1 MNAKKLCSLGILDID
16 INLTLTQSEADKYNF
31 NIDNYN
37 EVSDLKNLFYPE
49 EDSNT
54 NNTNN
59 TNSNSTNEIDYFN
72 HIYLSSEN
80 NLINT
85 LLYINRAYK
94 LKTFIEFIMPNKL
107 DFSENTKFI
116 HNLLIDVCNR
126 NYLFIIENKLIDISS
141 NIKFNINIIDDETK
155 ENIKYKTFDLFE
167 MNDLEIKI
175 NNEELIDDSDNKSFN
190 LDYNFDKAD
199 FFLVD
204 LFCYKEILYKN
215 KYNMEKFLY
224 KIINANKQIKI
235 ILIINEKCFNG
246 YDFTTLI
253 EKYRE
258 IIELSDVIFCDKN
271 ELNYFYRTYHNL
283 KNYSFDL
290 FNRSNSNQSR
300 VNTNSNRSLNNTS
313 IHNNKNNINS
323 INNINNYN
331 TLPGTKRDS
340 VIKKIPYNL
349 LNNNENS
356 NFDLIIFDNEKH
368 RKNISRTSILFDN
381 FFSVTIYE
389 QIGTHMEIDSKEIF
403 YFKLKEEKLNFYSQ
417 KIKQIYYIFIG
428 GFLSRLIHNKSFRVC
443 FYAGYLLLEK
453 IIKNFLKK
461 KIIFK
466 IDEYNILVPN
476 EKKTLKEKMI
486 KQNEKILEEKKSK
499 EKGFILDCTNLNE
512 CKIKIYNPLLDNN
525 CAGYLLKKNIFQHL
539 KQNGFINKNGIVLK
553 DPDKYDKSKLNSLN
567 KKKNILKTI
576 HFENSANNNT
586 NNTNINNN
594 IKLPLIQNNYIC
606 NTIIR
611 KSPDKEFKKE
621 KIYSKTITNNFYK
634 YKTIKINSNGNSKN
648 KNKSKNGLTYENNK
662 IEENL
667 VKTTKNFKEKN
678 KGNSYSKQK
687 VLLSNIKINPNLN
700 LTKNKKKPKF
710 DIYSKNLF
718 KLYRPDIK
726 LPNDFFETKNKS
738 HNKPKL
744 KKVFS
749 QL

>member
-1 MNAKKLCSLGILDID
+1 MNAKKLCSLGILDIN
-16 INLTLTQSEADKYNF
+16 INLTLTKTESEKYNF
-31 NIDNYN
+31 DIDNYN

-49 EDSNT
+49 EDSETNT
-54 NNTNN
+54 NND
-59 TNSNSTNEIDYFN
+59 IDYFN
-72 HIYLSSEN
+72 HIFLSSDN

-94 LKTFIEFIMPNKL
+94 SKTFIEFIMPNKL

-116 HNLLIDVCNR
+116 HNLLIDICNR
-126 NYLFIIENKLIDISS
+126 NYLFIIENRLIDISS

-155 ENIKYKTFDLFE
+155 ENIQHKTFDLFE
-167 MNDLEIKI
+167 INDLEIKI
-175 NNEELIDDSDNKSFN
+175 NNEELIDDSENKIFN

-204 LFCYKEILYKN
+204 LFSYKEILYKN
-215 KYNMEKFLY
+215 KYDMEKFLY
-224 KIINANKQIKI
+224 KIINGNKQIKI
-235 ILIINEKCFNG
+235 ILIINEKCFSG
-246 YDFTTLI
+246 YDFTALI

-271 ELNYFYRTYHNL
+271 ELNYFFRTFYNL
-283 KNYSFDL
+283 KNCSIDMM
-290 FNRSNSNQSR
+290 NGSHCNQSKI
-300 VNTNSNRSLNNTS
+300 NNSNRSLNNA
-313 IHNNKNNINS
+313 S
-323 INNINNYN
+323 INNNIHNMNNAN
-331 TLPGTKRDS
+331 TIPGTKRD
-340 VIKKIPYNL
+340 ILNKKIPHNL
-349 LNNNENS
+349 INNNEN
-356 NFDLIIFDNEKH
+356 NNLDLIIFDNEKH

-389 QIGTHMEIDSKEIF
+389 QIGTHMEIETKEIF
-403 YFKLKEEKLNFYSQ
+403 HFKLKEEKYNFYSQ
-417 KIKQIYYIFIG
+417 TIKQIYYIFIG

-476 EKKTLKEKMI
+476 EKKSLKEKI
-486 KQNEKILEEKKSK
+486 LKQTEKILEEKKSK

-553 DPDKYDKSKLNSLN
+553 DPDKYDKSKSNN
-567 KKKNILKTI
+567 NMHKKKNNMKPIFI
-576 HFENSANNNT
+576 DNNN
-586 NNTNINNN
+586 NNNSNN

-606 NTIIR
+606 NTII
-611 KSPDKEFKKE
+611 KNPDKEHKKE

-634 YKTIKINSNGNSKN
+634 YKTIKINNENSKN
-648 KNKSKNGLTYENNK
+648 KGGTKNGLYHENDK
-662 IEENL
+662 IEEYL

-678 KGNSYSKQK
+678 KGNSYSKTK
-687 VLLSNIKINPNLN
+687 ALLKNIKINMDKNNLN
-700 LTKNKKKPKF
+700 LTKSKKKPKY
-710 DIYSKNLF
+710 DLYSKNLF
-718 KLYRPDIK
+718 QLYRPDIK
-726 LPNDFFETKNKS
+726 LPNDFFEIKDKS
-738 HNKPKL
+738 H
-744 KKVFS
+744 KKQKIKRVHS

>member
-1 MNAKKLCSLGILDID
+1 MNAKKLCSLGILDIN
-16 INLTLTQSEADKYNF
+16 INLTLTKTESEKYNF
-31 NIDNYN
+31 DIDNYN

-49 EDSNT
+49 EDSETNT
-54 NNTNN
+54 NND
-59 TNSNSTNEIDYFN
+59 IDYFN
-72 HIYLSSEN
+72 HIFLSSDN

-94 LKTFIEFIMPNKL
+94 SKTFIEFIMPNKL

-116 HNLLIDVCNR
+116 HNLLIDICNR
-126 NYLFIIENKLIDISS
+126 NYLFIIENRLIDISS

-155 ENIKYKTFDLFE
+155 ENIQHKTFDLFE
-167 MNDLEIKI
+167 INDLEIKI
-175 NNEELIDDSDNKSFN
+175 NNEELIDDSENKIFN

-204 LFCYKEILYKN
+204 LFSYKEILYKN
-215 KYNMEKFLY
+215 KYDMEKFLY
-224 KIINANKQIKI
+224 KIINGNKQIKI
-235 ILIINEKCFNG
+235 ILIINEKCFSG
-246 YDFTTLI
+246 YDFTALI

-271 ELNYFYRTYHNL
+271 ELNYFFRTFYNL
-283 KNYSFDL
+283 KNCSIDMM
-290 FNRSNSNQSR
+290 NGSHSNQSKI
-300 VNTNSNRSLNNTS
+300 NNSNRSLNNA
-313 IHNNKNNINS
+313 S
-323 INNINNYN
+323 INNNIHNMNNAN
-331 TLPGTKRDS
+331 TIPGTKRE
-340 VIKKIPYNL
+340 ILNKKIPHNL
-349 LNNNENS
+349 INNNEN
-356 NFDLIIFDNEKH
+356 NNLDLIIFDNEKH

-389 QIGTHMEIDSKEIF
+389 QIGTHMEIETKEIF
-403 YFKLKEEKLNFYSQ
+403 HFKLKEEKYNFYSQ
-417 KIKQIYYIFIG
+417 TIKQIYYIFIG

-476 EKKTLKEKMI
+476 EKKSLKEKI
-486 KQNEKILEEKKSK
+486 LKQTEKILEEKKSK

-553 DPDKYDKSKLNSLN
+553 DPDKYDKSKSNN
-567 KKKNILKTI
+567 NMHKKKNNMKPIFI
-576 HFENSANNNT
+576 DNNNS
-586 NNTNINNN
+586 NNNSNN

-606 NTIIR
+606 NTII
-611 KSPDKEFKKE
+611 KNPDKEFKKE
-621 KIYSKTITNNFYK
+621 KVYSKTITNNFYK
-634 YKTIKINSNGNSKN
+634 YKTIKINNENSKN
-648 KNKSKNGLTYENNK
+648 KNKAKNGLYHENDK
-662 IEENL
+662 IEEYL

-678 KGNSYSKQK
+678 KGNGYSKTK
-687 VLLSNIKINPNLN
+687 ALLKNIKINMDKNNIN
-700 LTKNKKKPKF
+700 LTKSKKKPKY
-710 DIYSKNLF
+710 DLYSKNLF
-718 KLYRPDIK
+718 QLYRPDIK
-726 LPNDFFETKNKS
+726 LPNDFFEIKDKS
-738 HNKPKL
+738 H
-744 KKVFS
+744 KKQKIKRVHS

>member
-1 MNAKKLCSLGILDID
+1 MNAKKLCSLGILDIN
-16 INLTLTQSEADKYNF
+16 INLTLTKTESEKYNF
-31 NIDNYN
+31 DIDSFN
-37 EVSDLKNLFYPE
+37 EVSDLKILFYPE
-49 EDSNT
+49 EDSETNT
-54 NNTNN
+54 NND
-59 TNSNSTNEIDYFN
+59 IDYFN
-72 HIYLSSEN
+72 HIFLSSDN

-94 LKTFIEFIMPNKL
+94 SKTFIEFIMPNKL

-116 HNLLIDVCNR
+116 HNLLIDICNR
-126 NYLFIIENKLIDISS
+126 NYLFIIENRLIDISS

-155 ENIKYKTFDLFE
+155 ENIQHKTFDLFE
-167 MNDLEIKI
+167 INDLEIKI
-175 NNEELIDDSDNKSFN
+175 NNEELIDDSENKIFN

-204 LFCYKEILYKN
+204 LFSYKEILYKN
-215 KYNMEKFLY
+215 KYDMEKFLY
-224 KIINANKQIKI
+224 KIINGNKQIKI
-235 ILIINEKCFNG
+235 ILIINEKCFSG
-246 YDFTTLI
+246 YDFTALI

-271 ELNYFYRTYHNL
+271 ELNYFFRTFYNL
-283 KNYSFDL
+283 KNCSIDMM
-290 FNRSNSNQSR
+290 NGSHSNQSKI
-300 VNTNSNRSLNNTS
+300 NNSNRSLNNA
-313 IHNNKNNINS
+313 S
-323 INNINNYN
+323 INNNIHSMNNAN
-331 TLPGTKRDS
+331 TIPGTKRD
-340 VIKKIPYNL
+340 ILNKKIPHNL
-349 LNNNENS
+349 INNNEN
-356 NFDLIIFDNEKH
+356 NNLDLIIFDNEKH

-389 QIGTHMEIDSKEIF
+389 QIGTHMEIETKEIF
-403 YFKLKEEKLNFYSQ
+403 HFKLKEEKYNFYSQ
-417 KIKQIYYIFIG
+417 TIKQIYYIFIG

-476 EKKTLKEKMI
+476 EKKSLKEKI
-486 KQNEKILEEKKSK
+486 LKQTEKILEEKKSK

-553 DPDKYDKSKLNSLN
+553 DPDKYDKSKSNN
-567 KKKNILKTI
+567 NMHKKKNNMKPIFI
-576 HFENSANNNT
+576 DNNN
-586 NNTNINNN
+586 NNNNSNN

-606 NTIIR
+606 NTII
-611 KSPDKEFKKE
+611 KNPDKEHKKE

-634 YKTIKINSNGNSKN
+634 YRTIKINNENSKN
-648 KNKSKNGLTYENNK
+648 KNKAKNGLYHENDK
-662 IEENL
+662 IEEYL

-678 KGNSYSKQK
+678 KGNSYSKTK
-687 VLLSNIKINPNLN
+687 ALLKNIKINMDKNNLN
-700 LTKNKKKPKF
+700 LTKSKKKPKY
-710 DIYSKNLF
+710 DLYSKNLF
-718 KLYRPDIK
+718 QIYRPDIK
-726 LPNDFFETKNKS
+726 LPNDFFEIKDKSNKKQKIKRV
-738 HNKPKL
+738 H
-744 KKVFS
+744 S

>member
-1 MNAKKLCSLGILDID
+1 MNAKKLCSLGILDIN
-16 INLTLTQSEADKYNF
+16 INLTLTKTESEKYNF
-31 NIDNYN
+31 DIDSYN

-49 EDSNT
+49 EESETNT
-54 NNTNN
+54 NND
-59 TNSNSTNEIDYFN
+59 IDYFN
-72 HIYLSSEN
+72 HIFLSSDN

-94 LKTFIEFIMPNKL
+94 SKTFIEFIMPNKL

-116 HNLLIDVCNR
+116 HNLLIDICNR
-126 NYLFIIENKLIDISS
+126 NYLFIIENRLIDISS

-155 ENIKYKTFDLFE
+155 ENIQHKTFDLFE
-167 MNDLEIKI
+167 INDLEIKI
-175 NNEELIDDSDNKSFN
+175 NNEELIDDSENKIFN

-204 LFCYKEILYKN
+204 LFSYKEILYKN
-215 KYNMEKFLY
+215 KYDMEKFLY
-224 KIINANKQIKI
+224 KIISGNKQIKI
-235 ILIINEKCFNG
+235 ILIINEKCFSG
-246 YDFTTLI
+246 YDFTALI

-271 ELNYFYRTYHNL
+271 ELNYFFRTFYNL
-283 KNYSFDL
+283 KNCSIDMM
-290 FNRSNSNQSR
+290 NGSHSNQSKI
-300 VNTNSNRSLNNTS
+300 NNSNRSLNNA
-313 IHNNKNNINS
+313 S
-323 INNINNYN
+323 INNNIHNMNNAN
-331 TLPGTKRDS
+331 TIPGTKRD
-340 VIKKIPYNL
+340 ILNKKIPHNL
-349 LNNNENS
+349 INNNEN
-356 NFDLIIFDNEKH
+356 NNLDLIIFDNEKH

-389 QIGTHMEIDSKEIF
+389 QIGTHMEIETKEIF
-403 YFKLKEEKLNFYSQ
+403 HFKLKEEKYNFYSQ
-417 KIKQIYYIFIG
+417 TIKQIYYIFIG

-476 EKKTLKEKMI
+476 EKKSLKEKI
-486 KQNEKILEEKKSK
+486 LKQTEKILEEKKSK

-553 DPDKYDKSKLNSLN
+553 DPDKYDKSKSNN
-567 KKKNILKTI
+567 NMHKKKNNMKPIFI
-576 HFENSANNNT
+576 DNNNI
-586 NNTNINNN
+586 NNSNN

-606 NTIIR
+606 NTII
-611 KSPDKEFKKE
+611 KNPDKEHKKE

-634 YKTIKINSNGNSKN
+634 YKTIKINNENSKN
-648 KNKSKNGLTYENNK
+648 KNKAKNGLYHENDK
-662 IEENL
+662 IEEYL

-678 KGNSYSKQK
+678 KGNSYSKTK
-687 VLLSNIKINPNLN
+687 ALLKNIKINMDKNNLN
-700 LTKNKKKPKF
+700 LTKSKKKPKY
-710 DIYSKNLF
+710 DLYSKNLF
-718 KLYRPDIK
+718 QLYRPDIK
-726 LPNDFFETKNKS
+726 LPNDFFEIKDKS
-738 HNKPKL
+738 H
-744 KKVFS
+744 KKQKIKRVHS

>member
-1 MNAKKLCSLGILDID
+1 MNAKKLCSLGILDIN
-16 INLTLTQSEADKYNF
+16 INLTLTKTESEKYNF
-31 NIDNYN
+31 DIDNYN

-49 EDSNT
+49 EDSETNT
-54 NNTNN
+54 NND
-59 TNSNSTNEIDYFN
+59 IDYFN
-72 HIYLSSEN
+72 HIFLSSDN

-94 LKTFIEFIMPNKL
+94 SKTFIEFIMPNKL

-116 HNLLIDVCNR
+116 HNLLIDICNR
-126 NYLFIIENKLIDISS
+126 NYLFIIENRLIDISS

-155 ENIKYKTFDLFE
+155 ENIQHKTFDLFE

-175 NNEELIDDSDNKSFN
+175 NNEELIDDSENKIFN

-204 LFCYKEILYKN
+204 LFSYKEILYKN
-215 KYNMEKFLY
+215 KYDMEKFLY
-224 KIINANKQIKI
+224 KIINGNKQIKI
-235 ILIINEKCFNG
+235 ILIINEKCFSG
-246 YDFTTLI
+246 YDFTALI

-258 IIELSDVIFCDKN
+258 IIELSDIIFCDKN
-271 ELNYFYRTYHNL
+271 ELNYFFRTFYNL
-283 KNYSFDL
+283 KNCSIDMM
-290 FNRSNSNQSR
+290 NGSHSNQSKI
-300 VNTNSNRSLNNTS
+300 NNSNRSLNNA
-313 IHNNKNNINS
+313 S
-323 INNINNYN
+323 INNNIHNMNNAN
-331 TLPGTKRDS
+331 TIPGTKRD
-340 VIKKIPYNL
+340 ILNKKIPHNL
-349 LNNNENS
+349 INNNEN
-356 NFDLIIFDNEKH
+356 NNLDLIIFDNEKH

-389 QIGTHMEIDSKEIF
+389 QIGTHMEIETKEIF
-403 YFKLKEEKLNFYSQ
+403 HFKLKEEKYNFYSQ
-417 KIKQIYYIFIG
+417 TIKQIYYIFIG

-476 EKKTLKEKMI
+476 EKKSLKEKI
-486 KQNEKILEEKKSK
+486 LKQTEKILEEKKSK

-553 DPDKYDKSKLNSLN
+553 DPDKYDKSKSNN
-567 KKKNILKTI
+567 NMHKKKNNMKPIFI
-576 HFENSANNNT
+576 DNNNS
-586 NNTNINNN
+586 NNNSNN

-606 NTIIR
+606 NTII
-611 KSPDKEFKKE
+611 KNPDKEFKKE
-621 KIYSKTITNNFYK
+621 KVYSKTITNNFYK
-634 YKTIKINSNGNSKN
+634 YKTIKINNENSKN
-648 KNKSKNGLTYENNK
+648 KNKTKNGLYHENDK
-662 IEENL
+662 IEEYL

-678 KGNSYSKQK
+678 KGNSYSKTK
-687 VLLSNIKINPNLN
+687 ALLKNIKINMDKNNLN
-700 LTKNKKKPKF
+700 LTKSKKKPKY
-710 DIYSKNLF
+710 DLYSKNLF
-718 KLYRPDIK
+718 QLYRPDIK
-726 LPNDFFETKNKS
+726 LPNDFFEIKDKS
-738 HNKPKL
+738 H
-744 KKVFS
+744 KKQKIKRVHS

>member
-1 MNAKKLCSLGILDID
+1 MNAKKLCSLGILDIN
-16 INLTLTQSEADKYNF
+16 INLTLTKTESEKYNF
-31 NIDNYN
+31 DIDNYN

-49 EDSNT
+49 EDSETNT
-54 NNTNN
+54 NND
-59 TNSNSTNEIDYFN
+59 IDYFN
-72 HIYLSSEN
+72 HIFLSSDN

-94 LKTFIEFIMPNKL
+94 SKTFIEFIMPNKL

-116 HNLLIDVCNR
+116 HNLLIDICNR
-126 NYLFIIENKLIDISS
+126 NYLFIIENRLIDISS

-155 ENIKYKTFDLFE
+155 ENIQHKTFDLFE
-167 MNDLEIKI
+167 INDLEIKI
-175 NNEELIDDSDNKSFN
+175 NNEELIDDSENKIFN

-204 LFCYKEILYKN
+204 LFSYKEILYKN
-215 KYNMEKFLY
+215 KYDMEKFLY
-224 KIINANKQIKI
+224 KIINGNKQIKI
-235 ILIINEKCFNG
+235 ILIINEKCFSG
-246 YDFTTLI
+246 YDFTALI

-258 IIELSDVIFCDKN
+258 IIELSDIIFCDKN
-271 ELNYFYRTYHNL
+271 ELNYFFRTFYNL
-283 KNYSFDL
+283 KNCSIDMM
-290 FNRSNSNQSR
+290 NGSHSNQSKI
-300 VNTNSNRSLNNTS
+300 NNSNRSLNNA
-313 IHNNKNNINS
+313 S
-323 INNINNYN
+323 INNNIHNMNNAN
-331 TLPGTKRDS
+331 TIPGTKRD
-340 VIKKIPYNL
+340 ILNKKIPHNL
-349 LNNNENS
+349 INNNEN
-356 NFDLIIFDNEKH
+356 NNLDLIIFDNEKH

-389 QIGTHMEIDSKEIF
+389 QIGTHMEIETKEIF
-403 YFKLKEEKLNFYSQ
+403 HFKLKEEKYNFYSQ
-417 KIKQIYYIFIG
+417 TIKQIYYIFIG

-476 EKKTLKEKMI
+476 EKKSLKEKI
-486 KQNEKILEEKKSK
+486 LKQTEKILEEKKSK

-553 DPDKYDKSKLNSLN
+553 DPDKYDKSKSNN
-567 KKKNILKTI
+567 NMHKKKNNMKPIFI
-576 HFENSANNNT
+576 DNNNS
-586 NNTNINNN
+586 NNNSNN

-606 NTIIR
+606 NTII
-611 KSPDKEFKKE
+611 KNPDKEHKKE

-634 YKTIKINSNGNSKN
+634 YKTIKINNENSKN
-648 KNKSKNGLTYENNK
+648 KNKAKNGLYHENDK
-662 IEENL
+662 IEEYL

-678 KGNSYSKQK
+678 KGNSYSKTK
-687 VLLSNIKINPNLN
+687 ALLKNIKINMDKNNLN
-700 LTKNKKKPKF
+700 LTKSKKKPKY
-710 DIYSKNLF
+710 DLYSKNLF
-718 KLYRPDIK
+718 QLYRPDIK
-726 LPNDFFETKNKS
+726 LPNDFFEIKDKS
-738 HNKPKL
+738 H
-744 KKVFS
+744 KKQKIKRVHS

>member
-1 MNAKKLCSLGILDID
+1 MNAKKLCSLGILDIN
-16 INLTLTQSEADKYNF
+16 INLTLTKTESEKYNF
-31 NIDNYN
+31 DIDNYN

-49 EDSNT
+49 EESETNT
-54 NNTNN
+54 NND
-59 TNSNSTNEIDYFN
+59 IDYFN
-72 HIYLSSEN
+72 HIFLSSDN

-94 LKTFIEFIMPNKL
+94 SKTFIEFIMPNKL

-116 HNLLIDVCNR
+116 HNLLIDICNR
-126 NYLFIIENKLIDISS
+126 NYLFIIENRLIDISS

-155 ENIKYKTFDLFE
+155 ENIQHKTFDLFE

-175 NNEELIDDSDNKSFN
+175 NNEELIDDSENKIFN

-204 LFCYKEILYKN
+204 LFSYKEILYKN
-215 KYNMEKFLY
+215 KYDMEKFLY
-224 KIINANKQIKI
+224 KIINGNKQIKI
-235 ILIINEKCFNG
+235 ILIINEKCFSG
-246 YDFTTLI
+246 YDFTALI

-271 ELNYFYRTYHNL
+271 ELNYFFRTFYNL
-283 KNYSFDL
+283 KNCSIDMM
-290 FNRSNSNQSR
+290 NRSHSNQSKI
-300 VNTNSNRSLNNTS
+300 NNSNRSLNNA
-313 IHNNKNNINS
+313 
-323 INNINNYN
+323 NINNNIHNMNNAN
-331 TLPGTKRDS
+331 TIPGTKRD
-340 VIKKIPYNL
+340 ILNKKIPHNL
-349 LNNNENS
+349 INNNEN
-356 NFDLIIFDNEKH
+356 NNLDLIIFDNEKH

-389 QIGTHMEIDSKEIF
+389 QIGTHMEIETKEIF
-403 YFKLKEEKLNFYSQ
+403 HFKLKEEKYNFYSQ
-417 KIKQIYYIFIG
+417 TIKQIYYIFIG

-476 EKKTLKEKMI
+476 EKKSLKEKI
-486 KQNEKILEEKKSK
+486 LKQTEKILEEKKSK

-553 DPDKYDKSKLNSLN
+553 DPDKYDKSKSNN
-567 KKKNILKTI
+567 NMHKKKNNMKPIFI
-576 HFENSANNNT
+576 DNNNS
-586 NNTNINNN
+586 NNNSNN

-606 NTIIR
+606 NTII
-611 KSPDKEFKKE
+611 KNPDKEHKKE

-634 YKTIKINSNGNSKN
+634 YKTIKINNENSKN
-648 KNKSKNGLTYENNK
+648 KNKAKNGLYHENDK
-662 IEENL
+662 IEEYL

-678 KGNSYSKQK
+678 KGNSYSKTK
-687 VLLSNIKINPNLN
+687 ALLKNIKINMDKNNLN
-700 LTKNKKKPKF
+700 LTKSKKKPKY
-710 DIYSKNLF
+710 DLYSKNLF
-718 KLYRPDIK
+718 QLYRPDIK
-726 LPNDFFETKNKS
+726 LPNDFFEIKDKS
-738 HNKPKL
+738 H
-744 KKVFS
+744 KKQKIKRVHS

>member
-1 MNAKKLCSLGILDID
+1 MNAKKLCSLGILDIN
-16 INLTLTQSEADKYNF
+16 INLTLTKTESEKYNF
-31 NIDNYN
+31 DIDNYN

-49 EDSNT
+49 EDSETNT
-54 NNTNN
+54 NND
-59 TNSNSTNEIDYFN
+59 IDYFN
-72 HIYLSSEN
+72 HIFLSSDN

-94 LKTFIEFIMPNKL
+94 SKTFIEFIMPNKL

-116 HNLLIDVCNR
+116 HNLLIDICNR
-126 NYLFIIENKLIDISS
+126 NYLFIIENRLIDISS

-155 ENIKYKTFDLFE
+155 ENIQHKTFDLFE

-175 NNEELIDDSDNKSFN
+175 NNEELIDDSENKIFN

-204 LFCYKEILYKN
+204 LFSYKEILYKN
-215 KYNMEKFLY
+215 KYDMEKFLY
-224 KIINANKQIKI
+224 KIINGNKQIKI
-235 ILIINEKCFNG
+235 ILIINEKCFSG
-246 YDFTTLI
+246 YDFTALI

-271 ELNYFYRTYHNL
+271 ELNYFFRTFYNL
-283 KNYSFDL
+283 KNCSIDMM
-290 FNRSNSNQSR
+290 NGSHSNQSKI
-300 VNTNSNRSLNNTS
+300 NNSNRSLNNA
-313 IHNNKNNINS
+313 S
-323 INNINNYN
+323 INNNIHNMNNAN
-331 TLPGTKRDS
+331 TIPGTKRD
-340 VIKKIPYNL
+340 ILNKKIPHNL
-349 LNNNENS
+349 INNNEN
-356 NFDLIIFDNEKH
+356 NNLDLIIFDNEKH

-389 QIGTHMEIDSKEIF
+389 QIGTHMEIETKEIF
-403 YFKLKEEKLNFYSQ
+403 HFKLKEEKYNFYSQ
-417 KIKQIYYIFIG
+417 TIKQIYYIFIG

-476 EKKTLKEKMI
+476 EKKSLKEKI
-486 KQNEKILEEKKSK
+486 LKQTEKILEEKKSK

-553 DPDKYDKSKLNSLN
+553 DPDKYDKSKSNN
-567 KKKNILKTI
+567 NMHKKKNNMKPIFI
-576 HFENSANNNT
+576 DNNNS
-586 NNTNINNN
+586 NNNSNN

-606 NTIIR
+606 NTII
-611 KSPDKEFKKE
+611 KNPDKEFKKE
-621 KIYSKTITNNFYK
+621 KVYSKTITNNFYK
-634 YKTIKINSNGNSKN
+634 YKTIKINNENSKN
-648 KNKSKNGLTYENNK
+648 KNKAKNGLYHENHK
-662 IEENL
+662 IEEYL

-678 KGNSYSKQK
+678 KGNSYSKTK
-687 VLLSNIKINPNLN
+687 ALLKNIKINMDKNNLN
-700 LTKNKKKPKF
+700 LTKSKKKPKY
-710 DIYSKNLF
+710 DLYSKNLF
-718 KLYRPDIK
+718 QLYRPDIK
-726 LPNDFFETKNKS
+726 LPNDFFEIKDKS
-738 HNKPKL
+738 H
-744 KKVFS
+744 KKQKIKRVHS

>member
-1 MNAKKLCSLGILDID
+1 MNAKKLCSLGILDIN
-16 INLTLTQSEADKYNF
+16 INLTLTKTESEKYNF
-31 NIDNYN
+31 DIDNYN

-49 EDSNT
+49 EDSETNT
-54 NNTNN
+54 NND
-59 TNSNSTNEIDYFN
+59 IDYFN
-72 HIYLSSEN
+72 HIFLSSDN

-94 LKTFIEFIMPNKL
+94 SKTFIEFIMPNKL

-116 HNLLIDVCNR
+116 HNLLIDICNR
-126 NYLFIIENKLIDISS
+126 NYLFIIENRLIDISS

-155 ENIKYKTFDLFE
+155 ENIQHKTFDLFE
-167 MNDLEIKI
+167 INDLEIKI
-175 NNEELIDDSDNKSFN
+175 NNEELIDDSENKIFN

-204 LFCYKEILYKN
+204 LFSYKEILYKN
-215 KYNMEKFLY
+215 KYDMEKFLY
-224 KIINANKQIKI
+224 KIISGNKQIKI
-235 ILIINEKCFNG
+235 ILIINEKCFSG
-246 YDFTTLI
+246 YDFTALI

-258 IIELSDVIFCDKN
+258 IIELSDIIFCDKN
-271 ELNYFYRTYHNL
+271 ELNYFFRTFYNL
-283 KNYSFDL
+283 KNCSIDMM
-290 FNRSNSNQSR
+290 NGSHSNQSKI
-300 VNTNSNRSLNNTS
+300 NNSNRSLNNA
-313 IHNNKNNINS
+313 S
-323 INNINNYN
+323 INNNIHNMNNAN
-331 TLPGTKRDS
+331 TIPGTKRD
-340 VIKKIPYNL
+340 ILNKKIPHNL
-349 LNNNENS
+349 INNNEN
-356 NFDLIIFDNEKH
+356 NNLDLIIFDNEKH

-389 QIGTHMEIDSKEIF
+389 QIGTHMEIETKEIF
-403 YFKLKEEKLNFYSQ
+403 HFKLKEEKYNFYSQ
-417 KIKQIYYIFIG
+417 TIKQIYYIFIG

-476 EKKTLKEKMI
+476 EKKSLKEKI
-486 KQNEKILEEKKSK
+486 LKQTEKILEEKKSK

-553 DPDKYDKSKLNSLN
+553 DPDKYDKSKSNN
-567 KKKNILKTI
+567 NMHKKKNNMKPIFI
-576 HFENSANNNT
+576 DNNN
-586 NNTNINNN
+586 NNNSNN

-606 NTIIR
+606 NTII
-611 KSPDKEFKKE
+611 KNPDKEHKKE

-634 YKTIKINSNGNSKN
+634 YKTIKINNENSKN
-648 KNKSKNGLTYENNK
+648 KNKAKNGLYHENDK
-662 IEENL
+662 IEEYL

-678 KGNSYSKQK
+678 KGNSYSKTK
-687 VLLSNIKINPNLN
+687 ALLKNIKINMDKNNLN
-700 LTKNKKKPKF
+700 LTKSKKKPKY
-710 DIYSKNLF
+710 DLYSKNLF
-718 KLYRPDIK
+718 QLYRPDIK
-726 LPNDFFETKNKS
+726 LPNDFFEIKDKS
-738 HNKPKL
+738 H
-744 KKVFS
+744 KKQKIKRVHS

>member
-1 MNAKKLCSLGILDID
+1 MNAKKLCSLGILDIN
-16 INLTLTQSEADKYNF
+16 INLTLTKTESEKYNF
-31 NIDNYN
+31 DIDNYN

-49 EDSNT
+49 EDSETNT
-54 NNTNN
+54 NND
-59 TNSNSTNEIDYFN
+59 IDYFN
-72 HIYLSSEN
+72 HIFLSSDN

-94 LKTFIEFIMPNKL
+94 SKTFIEFIMPNKL

-116 HNLLIDVCNR
+116 HNLLIDICNR
-126 NYLFIIENKLIDISS
+126 NYLFIIENRLIDISS

-155 ENIKYKTFDLFE
+155 ENIQHKTFDLFE
-167 MNDLEIKI
+167 INDLEIKI
-175 NNEELIDDSDNKSFN
+175 NNEELIDDSENKIFN

-204 LFCYKEILYKN
+204 LFSYKEILYKN
-215 KYNMEKFLY
+215 KYDMEKFLY
-224 KIINANKQIKI
+224 KIINGNKQIKI
-235 ILIINEKCFNG
+235 ILIINEKCFSG
-246 YDFTTLI
+246 YDFTALI

-271 ELNYFYRTYHNL
+271 ELNYFFRTFYNL
-283 KNYSFDL
+283 KNCSIDMM
-290 FNRSNSNQSR
+290 NGSHSNQSKI
-300 VNTNSNRSLNNTS
+300 NNSNRSLNNA
-313 IHNNKNNINS
+313 S
-323 INNINNYN
+323 INNNIHNMNNAN
-331 TLPGTKRDS
+331 TIPGTKRD
-340 VIKKIPYNL
+340 ILNKKIPHNL
-349 LNNNENS
+349 INNNEN
-356 NFDLIIFDNEKH
+356 NNLDLIIFDNEKH

-389 QIGTHMEIDSKEIF
+389 QIGTHMEIETKEIF
-403 YFKLKEEKLNFYSQ
+403 HFKLKEEKYNFYSQ
-417 KIKQIYYIFIG
+417 TIKQIYYIFIG

-476 EKKTLKEKMI
+476 EKKSLKEKI
-486 KQNEKILEEKKSK
+486 LKQTEKILEEKKSK

-553 DPDKYDKSKLNSLN
+553 DPDKYDKSKSNN
-567 KKKNILKTI
+567 NMHKKKNNMKPIFI
-576 HFENSANNNT
+576 DNNNS
-586 NNTNINNN
+586 NNNSNN

-606 NTIIR
+606 NTII
-611 KSPDKEFKKE
+611 KNPDKEFKKE
-621 KIYSKTITNNFYK
+621 KVYSKTITNNFYK
-634 YKTIKINSNGNSKN
+634 YKTIKINNENSKN
-648 KNKSKNGLTYENNK
+648 KNKAKNGLYHENDK
-662 IEENL
+662 IEEYL

-678 KGNSYSKQK
+678 KGNSYSKTK
-687 VLLSNIKINPNLN
+687 ALLKNIKINMDKNNLN
-700 LTKNKKKPKF
+700 LTKSKKKPKY
-710 DIYSKNLF
+710 DLYSKNLF
-718 KLYRPDIK
+718 QLYRPDIK
-726 LPNDFFETKNKS
+726 LPNDFFEIKDKS
-738 HNKPKL
+738 H
-744 KKVFS
+744 KKQKIKRVHS

>member
-1 MNAKKLCSLGILDID
+1 MNAKKLCSLGILDIN
-16 INLTLTQSEADKYNF
+16 INLTLTKTESEKYNF
-31 NIDNYN
+31 DIDNYN

-49 EDSNT
+49 EDSETNT
-54 NNTNN
+54 NND
-59 TNSNSTNEIDYFN
+59 IDYFN
-72 HIYLSSEN
+72 HIFLSSDN

-94 LKTFIEFIMPNKL
+94 SKTFIEFIMPNKL

-116 HNLLIDVCNR
+116 HNLLIDICNR
-126 NYLFIIENKLIDISS
+126 NYLFIIENRLIDISS

-155 ENIKYKTFDLFE
+155 ENIQHKTFDLFE
-167 MNDLEIKI
+167 INDLEIKI
-175 NNEELIDDSDNKSFN
+175 NNEELIDDSENKIFN

-204 LFCYKEILYKN
+204 LFSYKEILYKN
-215 KYNMEKFLY
+215 KYDMEKFLY
-224 KIINANKQIKI
+224 KIINGNKQIKI
-235 ILIINEKCFNG
+235 ILIINEKCFSG
-246 YDFTTLI
+246 YDFTALI

-271 ELNYFYRTYHNL
+271 ELNYFFRTFYNL
-283 KNYSFDL
+283 KNCSIDMM
-290 FNRSNSNQSR
+290 NGSHCNQSKI
-300 VNTNSNRSLNNTS
+300 NNSNRSLNNA
-313 IHNNKNNINS
+313 S
-323 INNINNYN
+323 INNNIHNMNNAN
-331 TLPGTKRDS
+331 TIPGTKRD
-340 VIKKIPYNL
+340 ILNKKIPHNL
-349 LNNNENS
+349 INNNEN
-356 NFDLIIFDNEKH
+356 NNLDLIIFDNEKH

-389 QIGTHMEIDSKEIF
+389 QIGTHMEIETKEIF
-403 YFKLKEEKLNFYSQ
+403 HFKLKEEKYNFYSQ
-417 KIKQIYYIFIG
+417 TIKQIYYIFIG

-476 EKKTLKEKMI
+476 EKKSLKEKI
-486 KQNEKILEEKKSK
+486 LKQTEKILEEKKSK

-553 DPDKYDKSKLNSLN
+553 DPDKYDKSKSNN
-567 KKKNILKTI
+567 NMHKKKNNMKPIFI
-576 HFENSANNNT
+576 DNNN
-586 NNTNINNN
+586 NNNSNN

-606 NTIIR
+606 NTII
-611 KSPDKEFKKE
+611 KNPDKEHKKE

-634 YKTIKINSNGNSKN
+634 YRTIKINNENSKN
-648 KNKSKNGLTYENNK
+648 KGGTKNGLYHENDK
-662 IEENL
+662 IEEYL

-678 KGNSYSKQK
+678 KGNSYSKTK
-687 VLLSNIKINPNLN
+687 ALLKNIKINMDKNNLN
-700 LTKNKKKPKF
+700 LTKSKKKPKY
-710 DIYSKNLF
+710 DLYSKNLF
-718 KLYRPDIK
+718 QLYRPDIK
-726 LPNDFFETKNKS
+726 LPNDFFEIKDKS
-738 HNKPKL
+738 H
-744 KKVFS
+744 KKQKIKRVHS

>member
-1 MNAKKLCSLGILDID
+1 MNAKKLCSLGILDIN
-16 INLTLTQSEADKYNF
+16 INLTLTKTESEKYNF
-31 NIDNYN
+31 DIDNYN

-49 EDSNT
+49 EDSETNT
-54 NNTNN
+54 NND
-59 TNSNSTNEIDYFN
+59 IDYFN
-72 HIYLSSEN
+72 HIFVSSDN

-94 LKTFIEFIMPNKL
+94 SKTFIEFIMPNKL

-116 HNLLIDVCNR
+116 HNLLIDICNR
-126 NYLFIIENKLIDISS
+126 NYLFIIENRLIDISS

-155 ENIKYKTFDLFE
+155 ENIQHKTFDLFE
-167 MNDLEIKI
+167 INDLEIKI
-175 NNEELIDDSDNKSFN
+175 NNEELIDDSENKIFN

-204 LFCYKEILYKN
+204 LFSYKEILYKN
-215 KYNMEKFLY
+215 KYDMEKFLY
-224 KIINANKQIKI
+224 KIINGNKQIKI
-235 ILIINEKCFNG
+235 ILIINEKCFSG
-246 YDFTTLI
+246 YDFTALI

-258 IIELSDVIFCDKN
+258 IIELSDIIFCDKN
-271 ELNYFYRTYHNL
+271 ELNYFFRTFYNL
-283 KNYSFDL
+283 KNCSIDMM
-290 FNRSNSNQSR
+290 NGSHSNQSKI
-300 VNTNSNRSLNNTS
+300 NNSNRSLNNA
-313 IHNNKNNINS
+313 S
-323 INNINNYN
+323 INNNIHNMNNAN
-331 TLPGTKRDS
+331 TIPGTKRD
-340 VIKKIPYNL
+340 ILNKKIPHNL
-349 LNNNENS
+349 INNNEN
-356 NFDLIIFDNEKH
+356 NNLDLIIFDNEKH

-389 QIGTHMEIDSKEIF
+389 QIGTHMEIETKEIF
-403 YFKLKEEKLNFYSQ
+403 HFKLKEEKYNFYSQ
-417 KIKQIYYIFIG
+417 TIKQIYYIFIG

-476 EKKTLKEKMI
+476 EKKSLKEKI
-486 KQNEKILEEKKSK
+486 LKQTEKILEEKKSK

-553 DPDKYDKSKLNSLN
+553 DPDKYDKSKSNN
-567 KKKNILKTI
+567 NMHKKKNNMKPIFI
-576 HFENSANNNT
+576 DNNNS
-586 NNTNINNN
+586 NNNSNN

-606 NTIIR
+606 NTII
-611 KSPDKEFKKE
+611 KNPDKEHKKE

-634 YKTIKINSNGNSKN
+634 YKTIKINNENSKN
-648 KNKSKNGLTYENNK
+648 KNKAKNGLYHENDK
-662 IEENL
+662 IEEYL

-678 KGNSYSKQK
+678 KGNSYSKTK
-687 VLLSNIKINPNLN
+687 ALLKNIKINMDKNNLN
-700 LTKNKKKPKF
+700 LTKSKKKPKY
-710 DIYSKNLF
+710 DLYSKNLF
-718 KLYRPDIK
+718 QLYRPDIK
-726 LPNDFFETKNKS
+726 LPNDFFEIKDKS
-738 HNKPKL
+738 H
-744 KKVFS
+744 KKQKIKRVHS

>member
-1 MNAKKLCSLGILDID
+1 MNAKKLCSLGILDIN
-16 INLTLTQSEADKYNF
+16 INLTLTKTESEKYNF
-31 NIDNYN
+31 DIDNYN

-49 EDSNT
+49 EESETNT
-54 NNTNN
+54 NND
-59 TNSNSTNEIDYFN
+59 IDYFN
-72 HIYLSSEN
+72 HIFLSSDN

-94 LKTFIEFIMPNKL
+94 SKTFIEFIMPNKL

-116 HNLLIDVCNR
+116 HNLLIDICNR
-126 NYLFIIENKLIDISS
+126 NYLFIIENRLIDISS

-155 ENIKYKTFDLFE
+155 ENIEHKTFDLFE
-167 MNDLEIKI
+167 INDLEIKI
-175 NNEELIDDSDNKSFN
+175 NNEELIDDSENKIFN

-204 LFCYKEILYKN
+204 LFSYKEILYKN
-215 KYNMEKFLY
+215 KYDMEKFLY
-224 KIINANKQIKI
+224 KIINGNKQIKI
-235 ILIINEKCFNG
+235 ILIINEKCFSG
-246 YDFTTLI
+246 YDFTALI

-258 IIELSDVIFCDKN
+258 IIELSDIIFCDKN
-271 ELNYFYRTYHNL
+271 ELNYFFRTFYNL
-283 KNYSFDL
+283 KNCSIDMM
-290 FNRSNSNQSR
+290 NGSHSNQSKI
-300 VNTNSNRSLNNTS
+300 NNSNRSLNNA
-313 IHNNKNNINS
+313 S
-323 INNINNYN
+323 INNNIHNMNNAN
-331 TLPGTKRDS
+331 TIPGTKRD
-340 VIKKIPYNL
+340 ILNKKIPHNL
-349 LNNNENS
+349 INNNEN
-356 NFDLIIFDNEKH
+356 NNLDLIIFDNEKH

-389 QIGTHMEIDSKEIF
+389 QIGTHMEIETKEIF
-403 YFKLKEEKLNFYSQ
+403 HFKLKEEKYNFYSQ
-417 KIKQIYYIFIG
+417 TIKQIYYIFIG

-476 EKKTLKEKMI
+476 EKKSLKEKI
-486 KQNEKILEEKKSK
+486 LKQTEKILEEKKSK

-553 DPDKYDKSKLNSLN
+553 DPDKYDKSKSNN
-567 KKKNILKTI
+567 NMHKKKNNMKPIFI
-576 HFENSANNNT
+576 DNNN
-586 NNTNINNN
+586 NNNSNN

-606 NTIIR
+606 NTII
-611 KSPDKEFKKE
+611 KNPDKEHKKE

-634 YKTIKINSNGNSKN
+634 YRTIKINNENSKN
-648 KNKSKNGLTYENNK
+648 KNKAKNGLYYENDK
-662 IEENL
+662 IEEYL

-678 KGNSYSKQK
+678 KGNSYSKTK
-687 VLLSNIKINPNLN
+687 ALLKNIKINMDKNNLN
-700 LTKNKKKPKF
+700 LTKSKKKPKY
-710 DIYSKNLF
+710 DLYSKNLF
-718 KLYRPDIK
+718 QLYRPDIK
-726 LPNDFFETKNKS
+726 LPNDFFELKDKS
-738 HNKPKL
+738 H
-744 KKVFS
+744 KKQKIKRVHS

>member
-1 MNAKKLCSLGILDID
+1 MNAKKLCSLGILDIN
-16 INLTLTQSEADKYNF
+16 INLTLTKTESEKYNF
-31 NIDNYN
+31 DIDNYN

-49 EDSNT
+49 EDSETNT
-54 NNTNN
+54 NND
-59 TNSNSTNEIDYFN
+59 IDYFN
-72 HIYLSSEN
+72 HIFLSSDN

-94 LKTFIEFIMPNKL
+94 SKTFIEFIMPNKL

-116 HNLLIDVCNR
+116 HNLLIDICNR
-126 NYLFIIENKLIDISS
+126 NYLFIIENRLIDISS

-155 ENIKYKTFDLFE
+155 ENIQHKTFDLFE
-167 MNDLEIKI
+167 INDLEIKI
-175 NNEELIDDSDNKSFN
+175 NNEELIDDSENKIFN

-204 LFCYKEILYKN
+204 LFSYKEILYKN
-215 KYNMEKFLY
+215 KYDMEKFLY
-224 KIINANKQIKI
+224 KIINGNKQIKI
-235 ILIINEKCFNG
+235 ILIINEKCFSG
-246 YDFTTLI
+246 YDFTALI

-271 ELNYFYRTYHNL
+271 ELNYFFRTFYNL
-283 KNYSFDL
+283 KNCSIDMM
-290 FNRSNSNQSR
+290 NGSHSNQSKI
-300 VNTNSNRSLNNTS
+300 NNSNRSLNNA
-313 IHNNKNNINS
+313 S
-323 INNINNYN
+323 INNNIHNMNNAN
-331 TLPGTKRDS
+331 TIPGTKRD
-340 VIKKIPYNL
+340 ILNKKIPHNL
-349 LNNNENS
+349 INNNEN
-356 NFDLIIFDNEKH
+356 NNLDLIIFDNEKH

-389 QIGTHMEIDSKEIF
+389 QIGTHMEIETKEIF
-403 YFKLKEEKLNFYSQ
+403 HFKLKEEKYNFYSQ
-417 KIKQIYYIFIG
+417 TIKQIYYIFIG

-476 EKKTLKEKMI
+476 EKKSLKEKI
-486 KQNEKILEEKKSK
+486 LKQTEKILEEKKSK

-553 DPDKYDKSKLNSLN
+553 DPDKYDKSKSNN
-567 KKKNILKTI
+567 NMHKKKNNMKPIFI
-576 HFENSANNNT
+576 DNNNS
-586 NNTNINNN
+586 NNNSNN

-606 NTIIR
+606 NTII
-611 KSPDKEFKKE
+611 KNPDKEHKKE

-634 YKTIKINSNGNSKN
+634 YKTIKINNENSKN
-648 KNKSKNGLTYENNK
+648 KNKAKNGLYHENDK
-662 IEENL
+662 IEEYL

-678 KGNSYSKQK
+678 KGNSYSKTK
-687 VLLSNIKINPNLN
+687 ALLKNIKINMDKNNLN
-700 LTKNKKKPKF
+700 LTKSKKKPKY
-710 DIYSKNLF
+710 DLYSKNLF
-718 KLYRPDIK
+718 QLYRPDIK
-726 LPNDFFETKNKS
+726 LPNDFFEIKDKS
-738 HNKPKL
+738 H
-744 KKVFS
+744 KKQKIKRVHS